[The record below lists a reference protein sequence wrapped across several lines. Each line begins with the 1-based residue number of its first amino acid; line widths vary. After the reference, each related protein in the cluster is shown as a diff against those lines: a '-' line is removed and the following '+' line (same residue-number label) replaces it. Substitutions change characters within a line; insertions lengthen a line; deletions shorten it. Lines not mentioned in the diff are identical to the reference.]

1 MKIRKIMAALAA
13 AALLA
18 AACLGSC
25 GNAGS
30 AAPAEKPGA
39 TTAGAA
45 ETSAETADAV
55 TAAAETSTAEPAA
68 AEAETPAPAG
78 TSKVAG
84 AGDMTTVEEVVEAG
98 MVPVPASDLLPGSY
112 EVQVDSSSSMFK
124 IAGCEL
130 TVPEGAAAGSES
142 GTAETENAAAGGMQA
157 LLTMSGSAYLYVYPG
172 TAEEAA
178 AADQS
183 GYIKSVDNAEGKNT
197 FLFPV
202 EALDQGIPCAAFSKK
217 KEMWYDRT
225 LVFRADSLPL
235 SAFREGVVKTPADLA
250 LEDGTYTAEVTLSGG
265 SGKAS
270 VQSPAKLVFQNG
282 AAEAELV
289 WSSANYDYMIVDGEK
304 YIAEIADGHS
314 VFRIPVQC
322 FDRNM
327 AVIADTTAMSQAHE
341 ISYSLRFDSAT
352 VRAAAGEDVPDGAE
366 ETYAEQLRMEK
377 LSGGCT
383 LVTIGGTDHFLVV
396 PEGTPEGTEAEAEA
410 EASARSD
417 VKAEAGASAGAEG
430 LTVLRLP
437 LKNIY
442 VADSSVMD
450 LFRAIGALEHV
461 RFTAT
466 KASDW
471 RIPEI
476 AEAVEEERIL
486 YAGKYSAPD
495 YELLLT
501 EGTDL
506 AIENTM
512 IFHSPET
519 KEKLESLG
527 IPVLV
532 DRASYEAHP
541 LGRLEWIRLIGL
553 LTGKEAEAEAL
564 FREQVQRTEQVRAEG
579 DTGKTASFFY
589 ISANGYINVRR
600 PEDYIPKMMELAG
613 GHYVLEDLSVEET
626 ARSTM
631 NMQPEAFYAA
641 AKEADVLIYNA
652 TVAGGL
658 KSLDE
663 LLQKAAWLKD
673 FKAVKEGN
681 VWCTEQNMFQQTSG
695 IAGMI
700 SELHQVFLL
709 AAPEGKAAGQKVGGN
724 IDSEKN
730 GGEAGLQ
737 YLYRLK

>member
-1 MKIRKIMAALAA
+1 MLPAMLIFLVLMLCA
-13 AALLA
+13 
-18 AACLGSC
+18 SC
-25 GNAGS
+25 GKT
-30 AAPAEKPGA
+30 AEK
-39 TTAGAA
+39 A
-45 ETSAETADAV
+45 ETDDAGPALQTQGASGESASSGNE
-55 TAAAETSTAEPAA
+55 
-68 AEAETPAPAG
+68 EAE
-78 TSKVAG
+78 
-84 AGDMTTVEEVVEAG
+84 E
-98 MVPVPASDLLPGSY
+98 
-112 EVQVDSSSSMFK
+112 
-124 IAGCEL
+124 
-130 TVPEGAAAGSES
+130 GSEI
-142 GTAETENAAAGGMQA
+142 T
-157 LLTMSGSAYLYVYPG
+157 
-172 TAEEAA
+172 
-178 AADQS
+178 
-183 GYIKSVDNAEGKNT
+183 
-197 FLFPV
+197 
-202 EALDQGIPCAAFSKK
+202 C
-217 KEMWYDRT
+217 
-225 LVFRADSLPL
+225 
-235 SAFREGVVKTPADLA
+235 
-250 LEDGTYTAEVTLSGG
+250 
-265 SGKAS
+265 
-270 VQSPAKLVFQNG
+270 
-282 AAEAELV
+282 
-289 WSSANYDYMIVDGEK
+289 
-304 YIAEIADGHS
+304 
-314 VFRIPVQC
+314 
-322 FDRNM
+322 
-327 AVIADTTAMSQAHE
+327 
-341 ISYSLRFDSAT
+341 
-352 VRAAAGEDVPDGAE
+352 
-366 ETYAEQLRMEK
+366 AEQLRMEK
-377 LSGGCT
+377 LTGGCT
-383 LVTIGGTDHFLVV
+383 LVTIGGTDRFLVV
-396 PEGTPEGTEAEAEA
+396 PEGTPEGTEAEAET
-410 EASARSD
+410 SAR
-417 VKAEAGASAGAEG
+417 VQTGEKNGAGSGG
-430 LTVLRLP
+430 ITVLRLP

-450 LFRAIGALEHV
+450 LFRAIDALDHV

-476 AEAVEEERIL
+476 AEAVEQERIL

-519 KEKLESLG
+519 KEQLEALG

-541 LGRLEWIRLIGL
+541 LGRLEWIRLVGL

-589 ISANGYINVRR
+589 VSANGYINVRR

-613 GHYVLEDLSVEET
+613 GHYVLEDLPVEET

-663 LLQKAAWLKD
+663 LLGRAEWLKD

-695 IAGMI
+695 TAGMI

-709 AAPEGKAAGQKVGGN
+709 AAPEGKAEAQ
-724 IDSEKN
+724 N

>member
-1 MKIRKIMAALAA
+1 MKKRSFAAALAA
-13 AALLA
+13 AALLT

-25 GNAGS
+25 GNTGGAASAGK
-30 AAPAEKPGA
+30 PAA
-39 TTAGAA
+39 TTAGAAA
-45 ETSAETADAV
+45 ETSAETADAE
-55 TAAAETSTAEPAA
+55 TAAAETSAAETTA
-68 AEAETPAPAG
+68 AEAESSAPAG

-130 TVPEGAAAGSES
+130 TVPGK
-142 GTAETENAAAGGMQA
+142 AGGMQA

-178 AADQS
+178 AADPS
-183 GYIKSVDNAEGKNT
+183 GYIKSADNAEGKNT

-270 VQSPAKLVFQNG
+270 VQSPAKLFFENG
-282 AAEAELV
+282 TAEAELV

-341 ISYSLRFDSAT
+341 ISYSLRFDSAS
-352 VRAAAGEDVPDGAE
+352 VRAAAGEDVPDGAV

-383 LVTIGGTDHFLVV
+383 LVTISGTDHFLVV
-396 PEGTPEGTEAEAEA
+396 PEGTPEGT
-410 EASARSD
+410 
-417 VKAEAGASAGAEG
+417 KAEAKAEG
-430 LTVLRLP
+430 MTVLRLP

-476 AEAVEEERIL
+476 AAAVEEERIL

-519 KEKLESLG
+519 KEQLEALG

-541 LGRLEWIRLIGL
+541 LGRLEWIRLVGL

-613 GHYVLEDLSVEET
+613 GHYVLEDLPVEET
-626 ARSTM
+626 ARSAM

-695 IAGMI
+695 TAGMI

-709 AAPEGKAAGQKVGGN
+709 ADPEGKAAGQKVGGN
-724 IDSEKN
+724 IGSEKN